1 MSSLQLSCWGSTTV
15 LERGKILIF
24 LVHRPEDKEK
34 PCLDLM
40 GFELDEMNE
49 WAFGLLPLGRVA
61 GLGEA

>member
-1 MSSLQLSCWGSTTV
+1 M